1 MKKFTYLALSL
12 LLVGLNVHAK
22 KLLAPGGIWY
32 ELDEVA
38 KTAVVIPDQNEPPY
52 IIEDVTIFGA
62 INDEGEDYTVI
73 GIAAEAFKKSEAL
86 RTITL
91 PNTLRLI
98 GNDAFARCSNL
109 EAIELP
115 DGLED
120 IGASAFM
127 GCTSL
132 LTVNIPAS
140 VNNINSNPW
149 ARCSSLIE
157 INVDEANENYKSE
170 DGVLFTKN
178 GQYLV
183 VYPIG
188 SIRTEYAIPDGVLY
202 IKESAFFQAANLA
215 SVEFPASLKG
225 IHAAAFEEAGLT
237 SIVLNEGLEYL
248 SARAFYA
255 CENLTF
261 VDLPSTIYIYSS
273 GNDIGAY
280 TFRDDIN
287 LTAIACRSTKV
298 PELGYDVFDGVPA
311 DAIVYVPAES
321 IDAYKAADQ
330 WKDFTIQGLDIFDQK
345 QLLKSFTDDMS
356 AMLNFAH
363 ACKVPDEYLKDFT
376 DQWVAALQ
384 VYNNTVASIE
394 EINIAINDAELA
406 IDAAKEAL
414 LTKGK
419 DALKAELDKFLQ
431 EEDHE
436 TCVEV
441 IETYKGYV
449 DALAWDDSKSVRSN
463 MENLT
468 TEVNNIFINA
478 LLSVKFQRL
487 YDLYVDL
494 DILYQYAYY
503 NWYYGYFD
511 IEDDDPIIAEIETAT
526 TAAQDAYNNAI
537 TESEIDAGITAANT
551 AYHGFIDQLFPGML
565 AMKITELND
574 LLLDE
579 DAPEVQQIVNNAMIT
594 VNNYTWDFS
603 LSFSDNLAALNDNF
617 DNLYEA
623 TKTAVETE
631 RAKHVATDLAV
642 SDVTENSAHITWNGP
657 DGAQFNVEFQRAF
670 ISDFENGMK
679 SWTEVDADKD
689 GYTWEWGDAGNLKA
703 HSGKGLLQSA
713 SYDNSYGALTPDNWL
728 VSPQITLGGIMT
740 WWVIGQDASFAAENY
755 GIAVSTTG
763 TAPEDFTMILENLVA
778 SDTYENLSA
787 DLTSF
792 SGKGYVAI
800 RHYNITDMFMLNI
813 DDVKITEPGEAGLK
827 KQIGTPDKF
836 VDLVDLAYDS
846 WYSVRVQTDDGMWSS
861 YATFKTNIATGAENV
876 ASDEVKTEKL
886 LRDGQL
892 YIMRDGKIYNV
903 MGAEMK

>member
-1 MKKFTYLALSL
+1 MKKITYFALSL

-52 IIEDVTIFGA
+52 IIEDVTIFGV

-73 GIAAEAFKKSEAL
+73 GIADEAFKKSEAL

-140 VNNINSNPW
+140 VNNIDANPW
-149 ARCSSLIE
+149 SRCSSLIE
-157 INVDEANENYKSE
+157 INVDEANANYKSE

-178 GQYLV
+178 GQYLM

-188 SIRTEYAIPDGVLY
+188 SIQTEYAIPDGVLY
-202 IKESAFFQAANLA
+202 IEESAFFQAANLA
-215 SVEFPASLKG
+215 SVEFPASLEG
-225 IHAAAFEEAGLT
+225 LYAGAFEKSGVISA
-237 SIVLNEGLEYL
+237 VFNEGLRYL
-248 SARAFYA
+248 ADRAFQT
-255 CENLTF
+255 CENLTI
-261 VDLPSTIYIYSS
+261 VDLPSSLTSL
-273 GNDIGAY
+273 GNY
-280 TFRDDIN
+280 VFRDAEN
-287 LTAIACRSTKV
+287 LTSIACRATEV
-298 PELGYDVFDGVPA
+298 PSLGDLVFSGVPA
-311 DAIVYVPAES
+311 DAIVYVPDAS
-321 IDAYKAADQ
+321 IEKYEAALQ
-330 WKDFTIQGLDIFDQK
+330 WNDFAIQSLDIFERK
-345 QLLKSFTDDMS
+345 QVLKSFIDDMS
-356 AMLNFAH
+356 AMIDFAY

-551 AYHGFIDQLFPGML
+551 AYHGFIDQLFPGL
-565 AMKITELND
+565 LGLLIDDLNT
-574 LLLDE
+574 LLIEGDPDE
-579 DAPEVQQIVNNAMIT
+579 VVQIVNAAKIE
-594 VNNYTWDFS
+594 VLNYSWDFS
-603 LSFSDNLAALNDNF
+603 LSFSDNFAALNDNF

-679 SWTEVDADKD
+679 PWTEVDADKD

-713 SYDNSYGALTPDNWL
+713 SYANSYGALTPDNWL

-740 WWVIGQDASFAAENY
+740 WWVIGQDASYAAENY

-800 RHYNITDMFMLNI
+800 RHYNITDMFVLNI
-813 DDVKITEPGEAGLK
+813 DDVEITEPGEAGLK

-846 WYSVRVQTDDGMWSS
+846 WYSVRVQTDDGLWSS
-861 YATFKTNIATGAENV
+861 YATFKTTIATGAENV